1 MTDGPHGDKRTTPTF
16 SHEAGEVGG
25 GRASRFERLR
35 GILWMALVLIVALG
49 LALSGALTRIETD
62 VMALLP
68 VDEETTLSVA
78 DQRALSDTLSSQ
90 VLWVVEGE
98 KEDVEALYAGL
109 AASGL
114 VTELRGPMTD
124 AMEAAWGRAAF
135 EARLA
140 LADPTALTHDWTVP
154 HTTSTRTNSSDAED
168 IAPPG
173 VSKTLSLLFS
183 PLGPRGSEVVN
194 DPFLLTRQSRLLQAT
209 PRFVTVKDGWL
220 TVTGERD
227 APNAPR
233 AWLLSGSVAPG
244 HATGLAARATVDTF
258 KALEAT
264 VRAQASASHR
274 SVQIWHQGAIWHSAE
289 AAQRAQTDMTRLG
302 GASLVLLALLL
313 LTAYRSLLPLVLTF
327 TSIAAGAIMGIAA
340 TIAVFGSIHSLTLV
354 MCLSLVGICADYT
367 TYVVTRHRYGASHES
382 GWRTIA
388 ALRPTLWHALLS
400 TVAAYGLMG
409 LAPFPGLRQLAL
421 FAVVGIASAWVT
433 VMWVFPF
440 FVARIDALG
449 TPAPRL
455 AHALAGVTRHPRAV
469 RVLVL
474 LWTLVAVTGLVTAHY
489 SDDLR
494 MLQTPSATLT
504 AHEAAIKAHLG
515 EDFSQTGFVVT
526 APDAETLLTRLEAL
540 RQTLAPWET
549 KGIVIPSVTAFPLP
563 EKTQAALRQTLRE
576 AWGPLERAYAD
587 AGVALTTPNLPPVYS
602 LSDWLASPLGAAS
615 ASMLRTPQTREGR
628 EEVDRGTQAPYLAM
642 IPVRFTEVGRAQGAQ
657 VTEALKAAGEAIPGV
672 VWQNRR
678 AAIER
683 ALGHTKTTLFWLLGA
698 SVLVLSA
705 SLIHRFGRRRGIK
718 ASGVLALSLLTALA
732 STVLI
737 GEPINLFSL
746 FALIVVLGVG
756 IDYVVYY
763 GDFQAEPETS
773 LRAMTVALLSTLFS
787 LGILTLSGTAAVVNF
802 GWVLTVGVAS
812 AFVLAP
818 LVLTEGNAVSPTSAP
833 RNGQHDK
840 ESIT

>member
-1 MTDGPHGDKRTTPTF
+1 MTDGPHGDKTTTPTF
-16 SHEAGEVGG
+16 LHKAGEVGG
-25 GRASRFERLR
+25 GRASRFQRLR
-35 GILWMALVLIVALG
+35 AILWMALVLIVALG

-68 VDEETTLSVA
+68 VDEESTLSVA
-78 DQRALSDTLSSQ
+78 DQRALSDTLSGQ
-90 VLWVVEGE
+90 VIWVVEGE
-98 KEDVEALYAGL
+98 KSDVEALYAGL

-140 LADPTALTHDWTVP
+140 LADPTVLTHDWTVP
-154 HTTSTRTNSSDAED
+154 QTTATSTNSSDAED

-220 TVTGERD
+220 TVTGERNT
-227 APNAPR
+227 PNAPR

-244 HATGLAARATVDTF
+244 HAAGLAARATVDTF
-258 KALEAT
+258 KTLEAT
-264 VRAQASASHR
+264 VLTQANASHR
-274 SVQIWHQGAIWHSAE
+274 NVQIWHQGAIWHSAE

-313 LTAYRSLLPLVLTF
+313 LAAYRSLLPLVLTF

-367 TYVVTRHRYGASHES
+367 TYVVTRRRYGASHES
-382 GWRTIA
+382 GSSTIA

-421 FAVVGIASAWVT
+421 FAVVGIASAWVS

-455 AHALAGVTRHPRAV
+455 AHALARVTQHPRAV

-489 SDDLR
+489 SDDVR

-549 KGIVIPSVTAFPLP
+549 QGIVIPSVTAFPLP
-563 EKTQAALRQTLRE
+563 EATQAALRQTLRD

-587 AGVALTTPNLPPVYS
+587 AGVVLTTPNLPPVYS
-602 LSDWLASPLGAAS
+602 LSDWLASPLGETS
-615 ASMLRTPQTREGR
+615 ASMLRTPQTREGLKESASR
-628 EEVDRGTQAPYLAM
+628 TQAPYLAM
-642 IPVRFTEVGRAQGAQ
+642 IPVRLTEAARAQDAQ

-818 LVLTEGNAVSPTSAP
+818 LVLTEVNAVSPSP